1 MEKEFEDY
9 WAAHQ
14 KHLILNAP
22 EKMRAEF
29 LESSRLD
36 SPLDW
41 LGFILPIGVGIVVQ
55 PLIHLRSEI
64 LSWGIVLVLV
74 VILFVLVQMIKPHIS
89 KKRTEAEV
97 IDSIKQYYY
106 ERYKKLGD
114 INKLE
119 PWRD

>member
-41 LGFILPIGVGIVVQ
+41 LGFIFPIGVGIVVQ